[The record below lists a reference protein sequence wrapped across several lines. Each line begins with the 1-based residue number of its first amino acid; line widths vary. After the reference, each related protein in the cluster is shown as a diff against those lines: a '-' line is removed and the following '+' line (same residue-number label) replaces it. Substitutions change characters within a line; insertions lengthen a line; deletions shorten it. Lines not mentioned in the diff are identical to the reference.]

1 MGLPAISGTAT
12 QGGTLTADTS
22 GITDADGFFTP
33 PNFLYQWKAD
43 GADISGGLAATFIL
57 TQSQVG
63 KAITVTVSYTDRGR
77 NDESL
82 TSAETSAVVNVNDA
96 PTITGIPRG
105 TVAEDSAYSFTP
117 SGADVDAGTT
127 LVYSIT
133 NKPSWA
139 TFSATTGALTGT
151 PGNDDVFFTMGIVI
165 SVTDGMETASLQPFN
180 LVVTPVNDAPTITGM
195 PATTVVQDQPYSFTP
210 GGGDVDDGATLVY
223 SIANKPSWAMFSTTT
238 GALTGTPTNVGS
250 TSDIVITLT
259 SGSDTVSLPAFN
271 LAVTIEA
278 DNTAPDAP
286 VITQPTT
293 PTNDDSITINGSA
306 EAGATVTL
314 TQNDTVLTSP
324 TATAGANGDWSIEVT
339 LSANNNGAN
348 TFTATASDAAG
359 NVSTPSAAVSIT
371 LDTVAPT
378 VTITNPTQLVRTDA
392 FTLTGTTEAGATVD
406 VFKDST
412 SIGAVN
418 VTGTTWSV
426 ATTLI
431 EGLNAFTA
439 TATDAAGNT
448 STANIVI
455 TLNSSL
461 AAAPVIT
468 VINTVLNNANE
479 QGVICITF
487 DANVVFDRSADAAFL
502 NERLGDFTLSSDA
515 SPALTVTDVTSCFV
529 DGEAPR
535 DAIQLTLNRQIAFG
549 ETATLSY
556 TKTGTEHNTKGIRR
570 DLTGGSEPL
579 ADFSDKPITNNAI
592 APIEGLELVSAGTF
606 SANQIFLSF
615 GIEIVTASPDLV
627 VADFTVSGAAS
638 NPTVTGISQVAPSA
652 LLLTLDADI
661 VGGETITL
669 SYAKTVGSITGATEG
684 GLEDFTDYSVTN
696 NRPLAAPSISISPN
710 TVTATVGTAI
720 APITIASTGGTVASY
735 SIEPALPAGLTLDTT
750 TGTISGTPTA
760 VAEAVTYTITATNSA
775 GTNDATVAIT
785 VNADPAPVI
794 TPPVQSAVPA
804 ITTASAATVSTAMFT
819 VTGTAE
825 PGVKITILQDD
836 PECDNS
842 NSPTGTG
849 TVVSDAEGNWTID
862 ITLCEG
868 VNNIQAVASILG
880 ENPDK
885 DPSALSEAIVITLD
899 IPVPARE
906 RLPKPVIT
914 TSPTLPVST
923 AMFTVAGTA
932 EPGVKITILQDD
944 PECDNSNSPTGTGTV
959 VSDAEGDWTI
969 DITLC
974 EGVNNIQAVAS
985 IPGENPDKDPSA
997 LPNMIVVTLDTT
1009 DPAPVITPPVQ
1020 SAVPAITTA
1029 SAATVSTAMFTVTGT
1044 AEPGVKIRILRDGSG
1059 CANTPRLSGSGVS
1072 DADGDW
1078 TIDITL
1084 CDGVNNIQAVA
1095 TMAGKAPS
1103 ALSEAIVI
1111 TLDTTDPAPVI
1122 TPPVQ
1127 SAVPAIT
1134 TASAATVSTA
1144 MFTVTGTAE
1153 PGVKITILRDG
1164 SGCANTP
1171 RLSGSGVSD
1180 AEGDWTIDI
1189 TLCDG
1194 VNNIQ
1199 AVATMAGK
1207 APSALSEAI
1216 VITLDTTDPAPVITP
1231 PVQSAVP
1238 AITTASAATVSTAMF
1253 TVTGTAE
1260 PGVKITILRDGSGC
1274 ANTPRLSGS
1283 GVSDAE
1289 GDWTIDI
1296 TLCDGVNNIQAV
1308 ATMAGKAPSALSEA
1322 IVITLDTTDP
1332 APVITPPV
1340 QSAVPAIT
1348 TASAATVSTAMFTV
1362 TGTAEPGVKITILRD
1377 GSGCANTPRL
1387 SGSGVSDAE
1396 GDWTIDI
1403 TLCDG
1408 VNNIQAVATMAGKAP
1423 SALSEAIV
1431 ITLDTTDPAP
1441 VITPPVQSA
1450 VPAITTAS
1458 AATVSTAMFTVTG
1471 TAEPGVKIT
1480 ILRDGSGCA
1489 NTPRLSGSGVSDAE
1503 GDWTIDITLCDGVN
1517 NIQAVATMAGKAPSA
1532 LSEAIVITLDIPVPA
1547 RERLPKPVI
1556 TTSPTLPVSTAMFT
1570 VAGTA
1575 EPGVKITILQDDPE
1589 CDNSNSPTGTGTVV
1603 SDAEG
1608 NWTIDITLCEG
1619 VNNIQAVA
1627 SIPGENP
1634 DKDPSALPNMI
1645 VVTLDIPVPA
1655 RERLPKPVITTSP
1668 TLPVSTAM
1676 FTVTGTAEPGVKIT
1690 ILRDG
1695 SGCANTPRL
1704 SGSGVSDAEGD
1715 WTIDITLCD
1724 GVNNIQAVATMA
1736 GKAPSALSEA
1746 IVITLD
1752 IPVPARERLPKPVI
1766 TTSPTLPVS
1775 TAMFTVAGTAEPGV
1789 KITILQD
1796 DPECDNSNSPTGT
1809 GTVVSDAEG
1818 NWTIDI
1824 TLCEGVN
1831 NIQAVASI
1839 PGENPDKDPSAL
1851 PNMIVVTLDIP
1862 VPARERL
1869 PKPVITTASA
1879 ATVSTAMFTVAG
1891 TAEPGVKITI
1901 LQDDPECDNSNSPTG
1916 TGTVVS
1922 DAEGNWTIDI
1932 TLCEGVNNIQAVASI
1947 PGENPDKDPSALPN
1961 MIVVTLDT
1969 TDPAPVIT
1977 PPVPPTPP
1985 TAPTASAAPPILVDP
2000 LQLSAARLTVVL
2012 GETKEVTIS
2021 GGLPPY
2027 VAPFVSGDLGA
2038 VRTSIDGTT
2047 LRITGLRVG
2056 KADTA
2061 QVRLR
2066 PRGSASGLA
2075 HLEVKVNAPPLLNP
2089 GDIDGSGSKSLF
2101 RGGASSDGGETY
2113 FKDNAFS
2120 VGESLNIV
2128 FVITPRRS
2136 DTGEQVDVVVAA
2148 RETSAPDAVVL
2159 LTPSGLVPWDG
2170 ETLFF
2175 FKQDLTLERNSFIN
2189 LTPEPITLWP
2199 AEVGS
2204 YELFVGYLLA
2214 DGELLYHPEPLKI
2227 QVAP

>member
-1 MGLPAISGTAT
+1 MKILQMLAALVNSMLPPPPQRVLTSGNFAGVASVVNTAIPKTKTRKNINQPEKPRRSGILTASWPRFLAATLFALLFIAQPSNAQNVAPVGLPAISGTAT
-12 QGGTLTADTS
+12 QGETLTADTS
-22 GITDADGFFTP
+22 SITDADGFSTH
-33 PNFLYQWKAD
+33 PNFFYQWKAD

-82 TSAETSAVVNVNDA
+82 TSAETSAVVNANDA
-96 PTITGIPRG
+96 PTITGIPLG
-105 TVAEDSAYSFTP
+105 IVAEDSAYSFTP
-117 SGADVDAGTT
+117 TGADVDAGTT
-127 LVYSIT
+127 LTYSIE

-139 TFSATTGALTGT
+139 TFDAATGALTGT

-210 GGGDVDDGATLVY
+210 SGGDVDDGATLVY

-278 DNTAPDAP
+278 DNTAPDNTAPDAP

-348 TFTATASDAAG
+348 TFTATASDSADNTSAA
-359 NVSTPSAAVSIT
+359 SAAVSIT

-378 VTITNPTQLVRTDA
+378 VTFTNPTQLVRTAA
-392 FTLTGTTEAGATVD
+392 FTLTGTVTAGATVD
-406 VFKDST
+406 VFKDGT

-418 VTGTTWSV
+418 VTATTWSV
-426 ATTLI
+426 ATRLI

-439 TATDAAGNT
+439 TATDADDNT
-448 STANIVI
+448 STANTVI
-455 TLNSSL
+455 TLNTLL
-461 AAAPVIT
+461 AEAPVIT

-487 DANVVFDRSADAAFL
+487 DGDVKFDGSPNAAFL
-502 NERLGDFTLSSDA
+502 NARPGDFVVSSDT
-515 SPALTVTDVTSCFV
+515 SPAPTVIGFVGACFV
-529 DGEAPR
+529 DSVTHNNT
-535 DAIQLTLNRQIAFG
+535 IQLTLNRQIAFG

-570 DLTGGSEPL
+570 DLTGSSEPL
-579 ADFSDKPITNNAI
+579 ADFSNKPITNNAI
-592 APIEGLELVSAGTF
+592 EPIEGLELRSAQTF
-606 SANQIFLSF
+606 SKPNQILLTF
-615 GIEIVTASPDLV
+615 GESIIISPGGA
-627 VADFTVSGAAS
+627 ADFTVSGAAS
-638 NPTVTGISQVAPSA
+638 SPTVTTIGGLGTPANGPPGSSVA
-652 LLLTLDADI
+652 LLLTLSANI
-661 VGGETITL
+661 VGGEIITL
-669 SYAKTVGSITGATEG
+669 SYTKTMGSITGATEG

-710 TVTATVGTAI
+710 TVTAIAGTAI
-720 APITIASTGGTVASY
+720 TPISITSTGGAVASYGIAPDIGNGLMFGASTG
-735 SIEPALPAGLTLDTT
+735 I
-750 TGTISGTPTA
+750 ISGTPTA
-760 VAEAVTYTITATNSA
+760 AAEAISYIITATNSG
-775 GTNDATVAIT
+775 GTATATVAIT

-794 TPPVQSAVPA
+794 TPPARERLPKPV
-804 ITTASAATVSTAMFT
+804 ITTTSPTLPVSTAMFT
-819 VTGTAE
+819 VAGTAE

-868 VNNIQAVASILG
+868 VNNIQAVASIPGENPDKDPSALSEAIVITLDIPVPARERLPKPVITTSPTLPVSTAMFTVAGTAEPGVKITILQDDPECDNSNSPTGTGTVVSDAVSGDWTIDITLCDGVNNIQAVASIPG

-997 LPNMIVVTLDTT
+997 LPNM
-1009 DPAPVITPPVQ
+1009 
-1020 SAVPAITTA
+1020 
-1029 SAATVSTAMFTVTGT
+1029 
-1044 AEPGVKIRILRDGSG
+1044 
-1059 CANTPRLSGSGVS
+1059 
-1072 DADGDW
+1072 
-1078 TIDITL
+1078 
-1084 CDGVNNIQAVA
+1084 
-1095 TMAGKAPS
+1095 
-1103 ALSEAIVI
+1103 IVI

-1231 PVQSAVP
+1231 PV
-1238 AITTASAATVSTAMF
+1238 
-1253 TVTGTAE
+1253 
-1260 PGVKITILRDGSGC
+1260 
-1274 ANTPRLSGS
+1274 
-1283 GVSDAE
+1283 
-1289 GDWTIDI
+1289 
-1296 TLCDGVNNIQAV
+1296 
-1308 ATMAGKAPSALSEA
+1308 
-1322 IVITLDTTDP
+1322 
-1332 APVITPPV
+1332 
-1340 QSAVPAIT
+1340 
-1348 TASAATVSTAMFTV
+1348 
-1362 TGTAEPGVKITILRD
+1362 
-1377 GSGCANTPRL
+1377 
-1387 SGSGVSDAE
+1387 
-1396 GDWTIDI
+1396 
-1403 TLCDG
+1403 
-1408 VNNIQAVATMAGKAP
+1408 
-1423 SALSEAIV
+1423 
-1431 ITLDTTDPAP
+1431 
-1441 VITPPVQSA
+1441 
-1450 VPAITTAS
+1450 
-1458 AATVSTAMFTVTG
+1458 
-1471 TAEPGVKIT
+1471 
-1480 ILRDGSGCA
+1480 
-1489 NTPRLSGSGVSDAE
+1489 
-1503 GDWTIDITLCDGVN
+1503 
-1517 NIQAVATMAGKAPSA
+1517 
-1532 LSEAIVITLDIPVPA
+1532 
-1547 RERLPKPVI
+1547 
-1556 TTSPTLPVSTAMFT
+1556 
-1570 VAGTA
+1570 
-1575 EPGVKITILQDDPE
+1575 
-1589 CDNSNSPTGTGTVV
+1589 
-1603 SDAEG
+1603 
-1608 NWTIDITLCEG
+1608 
-1619 VNNIQAVA
+1619 
-1627 SIPGENP
+1627 
-1634 DKDPSALPNMI
+1634 
-1645 VVTLDIPVPA
+1645 
-1655 RERLPKPVITTSP
+1655 
-1668 TLPVSTAM
+1668 
-1676 FTVTGTAEPGVKIT
+1676 
-1690 ILRDG
+1690 
-1695 SGCANTPRL
+1695 
-1704 SGSGVSDAEGD
+1704 
-1715 WTIDITLCD
+1715 
-1724 GVNNIQAVATMA
+1724 
-1736 GKAPSALSEA
+1736 
-1746 IVITLD
+1746 
-1752 IPVPARERLPKPVI
+1752 
-1766 TTSPTLPVS
+1766 
-1775 TAMFTVAGTAEPGV
+1775 
-1789 KITILQD
+1789 
-1796 DPECDNSNSPTGT
+1796 
-1809 GTVVSDAEG
+1809 
-1818 NWTIDI
+1818 
-1824 TLCEGVN
+1824 
-1831 NIQAVASI
+1831 
-1839 PGENPDKDPSAL
+1839 
-1851 PNMIVVTLDIP
+1851 
-1862 VPARERL
+1862 
-1869 PKPVITTASA
+1869 
-1879 ATVSTAMFTVAG
+1879 
-1891 TAEPGVKITI
+1891 
-1901 LQDDPECDNSNSPTG
+1901 
-1916 TGTVVS
+1916 
-1922 DAEGNWTIDI
+1922 
-1932 TLCEGVNNIQAVASI
+1932 
-1947 PGENPDKDPSALPN
+1947 
-1961 MIVVTLDT
+1961 
-1969 TDPAPVIT
+1969 
-1977 PPVPPTPP
+1977 PPTPP

-2027 VAPFVSGDLGA
+2027 VAPFVSGDLDV

-2047 LRITGLRVG
+2047 LSITGLRVG

-2066 PRGSASGLA
+2066 PRGSASGFGYLQ
-2075 HLEVKVNAPPLLNP
+2075 VKVNAPPVLNP
-2089 GDIDGSGSKSLF
+2089 EDNDGSVF

-2120 VGESLNIV
+2120 AGESLNIV
-2128 FVITPRRS
+2128 FVITPRRA
-2136 DTGEQVDVVVAA
+2136 DIGEQANIVVMAKEA
-2148 RETSAPDAVVL
+2148 SAPDTVVL
-2159 LTPSGLVPWDG
+2159 ATESGLVSYDG

-2175 FKQDLTLERNSFIN
+2175 FKEDITLERNTFIN
-2189 LTPEPITLWP
+2189 LTPEPIILWP
-2199 AEVGS
+2199 AEVGN
-2204 YELFVGYLLA
+2204 YELFIGYQIA
-2214 DGELLYHPEPLKI
+2214 DGEVLYHAEPLKI
-2227 QVAP
+2227 EVVL